1 MRLHDA
7 GEDICF
13 RIHLIQDFLKFSARN
28 VHGLDLF
35 RRQGK
40 IPCLNAMIDFIADA
54 HEFIGICRQIGRIG
68 RIKSGLHIG
77 VEPIS
82 VQQYARAVPN
92 SSHQFEEPKLLKESY
107 LSTELFA
114 VDDSPRLRPK
124 GKLISETPGGV
135 DHFLPQGL
143 VQGHVLND
151 VHRQGMKVLV
161 GPVVLSKDF
170 ELGLLADG
178 RLGEAIRHI
187 PLDAAVLLA
196 HGLELRLIRE
206 LHPGRVGMIRQAF
219 KMRRRS
225 GSNIGPNPIR
235 EQDIRQFL
243 PNSVHAVPFVHHGL
257 EGNRHMLLR

>member
-54 HEFIGICRQIGRIG
+54 HEPVSVCRQIGRIG
-68 RIKSGLHIG
+68 QIKSGLHIG

-114 VDDSPRLRPK
+114 VDDSPRLRLK
-124 GKLISETPGGV
+124 IKLVSESSGGIN
-135 DHFLPQGL
+135 HLFSQSL

-151 VHRQGMKVLV
+151 VHRQGMEV
-161 GPVVLSKDF
+161 
-170 ELGLLADG
+170 
-178 RLGEAIRHI
+178 
-187 PLDAAVLLA
+187 
-196 HGLELRLIRE
+196 
-206 LHPGRVGMIRQAF
+206 
-219 KMRRRS
+219 
-225 GSNIGPNPIR
+225 
-235 EQDIRQFL
+235 
-243 PNSVHAVPFVHHGL
+243 
-257 EGNRHMLLR
+257 